1 MIAAEC
7 TCPDEGQV
15 AQMAADGVAEAEAL
29 LGPHVARQEASQH
42 AADYLRGLLAEV
54 ERKNGWQLAEQ
65 AGYAHPRGI
74 QRVLARYVWN
84 ADAVRDDLRR
94 YVTRELGDPE
104 GVLVVDE
111 TGFPKQGKHS
121 AGVARQYSG
130 TLGKIAN
137 YQVGVFLGYATA
149 TGHVGLDRE
158 LFVPKDWFT
167 DRERC
172 RKAGIPEQLAHRT
185 KPQLALAML
194 ERALDGGV
202 PAAWVTGD
210 EVYGSDGKL
219 RRALEA
225 RGTAGTAA
233 RPDTDQNSVGYVLAV
248 RSNEHVTTWPPY
260 GAPGQTTVA
269 TLQMAIPPE
278 GWHRLSCGAGAQG
291 PRLYDW
297 AWIPLRPALRED
309 WVHGVLLRRHPER
322 SEDVA
327 HYLTYAPVGTGL
339 AELVRVAGARW
350 SIDDLF
356 KLAKGQVGLDQYEV
370 RSWQGWY
377 RHITL
382 ALLGLAVL
390 TIGARKKGGLT
401 RGRPAPPTSRSPS
414 RRSAGSS
421 SDSSGP
427 QSARQR
433 RSRPGPAGDAITRR
447 SRGIAISAA
456 A

>member
-1 MIAAEC
+1 MVE
-7 TCPDEGQV
+7 Q
-15 AQMAADGVAEAEAL
+15 AEAL
-29 LGPHVARQEASQH
+29 LRSRFSRPEAYQH

-65 AGYAHPRGI
+65 AGYVHPRGM
-74 QRVLARYVWN
+74 QRVLARYVWD
-84 ADAVRDDLRR
+84 ADAVRDDLRQ
-94 YVTRELGDPE
+94 YVIAELGDLD

-111 TGFPKQGKHS
+111 TGFPKQGKRS

-158 LFVPKDWFT
+158 LFIPKAWCT
-167 DRERC
+167 DPERC
-172 RKAGIPEQLAHRT
+172 RTAGIPEKLEHRT
-185 KPQLALAML
+185 KPQLALRML
-194 ERALDGGV
+194 ERALDAGV

-219 RRALEA
+219 RRALES
-225 RGTAGTAA
+225 RGTDA
-233 RPDTDQNSVGYVLAV
+233 RPDTGPRSIGYVLAV
-248 RSNEHVTTWPPY
+248 RSNEYVTTWPPY
-260 GAPGQTTVA
+260 AAPGQTTVA
-269 TLQMAIPPE
+269 AVMAGISPE
-278 GWHRLSCGAGAQG
+278 AWRRLSCGEGAQG
-291 PRLYDW
+291 PRMYDW

-322 SEDVA
+322 LEEVA
-327 HYLTYAPVGTGL
+327 HYLTYAPVDTPR

-382 ALLGLAVL
+382 ALLALAVL
-390 TIGARKKGGLT
+390 TIGARKKGG
-401 RGRPAPPTSRSPS
+401 RPRELPAQPTSRSRS

-421 SDSSGP
+421 FASSGP
-427 QSARQR
+427 RSAAR
-433 RSRPGPAGDAITRR
+433 RISPPGPAGAATTKR
-447 SRGIAISAA
+447 SLRTAISVGA
-456 A
+456 

>member
-1 MIAAEC
+1 MAAE
-7 TCPDEGQV
+7 V
-15 AQMAADGVAEAEAL
+15 VNEAEAL
-29 LGPHVARQEASQH
+29 LGPHFARQEAYQH

-74 QRVLARYVWN
+74 QRVLARYVWD

-94 YVTRELGDPE
+94 YIIAELGDPD
-104 GVLVVDE
+104 GMLVVDE

-121 AGVARQYSG
+121 AGVGRQYSG
-130 TLGKIAN
+130 TRGKIAN

-149 TGHVGLDRE
+149 SGHVGLDRE
-158 LFVPKDWFT
+158 LVIPKDWFT
-167 DRERC
+167 DCERC
-172 RKAGIPEQLAHRT
+172 RAAGIPDELEHRT

-194 ERALDGGV
+194 ERALDGGI

-225 RGTAGTAA
+225 RGTDAGS
-233 RPDTDQNSVGYVLAV
+233 DTGQNSVGYVLAV
-248 RSNEHVTTWPPY
+248 RRNEHVTTWPPY

-269 TLQMAIPPE
+269 ALQAAIPPE
-278 GWHRLSCGAGAQG
+278 GWHRLSCGEGAQG
-291 PRLYDW
+291 PRIYDW
-297 AWIPLRPALRED
+297 AWGPLRPALREG
-309 WVHGVLLRRHPER
+309 WVHGVLIRRHVER
-322 SEDVA
+322 SDEVA
-327 HYLTYAPVGTGL
+327 PYLTYAPVGTGL
-339 AELVRVAGARW
+339 AALVRVAGVRW

-356 KLAKGQVGLDQYEV
+356 KLAKGQVGLDHYEV

-382 ALLGLAVL
+382 ALLALAVL
-390 TIGARKKGGLT
+390 TIGARKKGGRTKEL
-401 RGRPAPPTSRSPS
+401 PAPPTSRSRF
-414 RRSAGSS
+414 RRSA
-421 SDSSGP
+421 DSSRGCSGRP
-427 QSARQR
+427 SAART
-433 RSRPGPAGDAITRR
+433 RSRPGRAGVVTTRR
-447 SRGIAISAA
+447 SPRIATSAA